1 MTTLAKSL
9 TRVGAVML
17 KELRELARRP
27 GAIAS
32 LMLGPLIV
40 VALFGLGYSG
50 QRRALETVIVVPAGV
65 VLPEDAETYRQLG
78 GAAISIVAITEDTD
92 GAHERLRRGEARM
105 VVVLPKDFRARFEHG
120 EQASLIVEWNE
131 MDPVKAS
138 IAQATAIGLVQELNR
153 QLLKSALRSLGIEN
167 VSIGSPGV
175 QIPAEVVASPL
186 RLEARNMAPA
196 QPTFVTFF
204 APAILALVLQ
214 HLAITL
220 TALSMIRERTSGAM
234 DLFRVSPVHGLEL
247 LVGKYLAYGVLTLV
261 IAGFLV
267 VMLTAPLNVPFV
279 GERLALA
286 RLVLLLTFASLG
298 LGLLISLV
306 ADSERQ
312 AVQLAMLVLLAAMF
326 FSGFILP
333 VEEFREPVRYL
344 AYLMP
349 VTYGVA
355 LFQDQMLR
363 GGGGAPAWYE
373 SALLAIG
380 LVLFVLTALRLRAT
394 MRATA

>member
-1 MTTLAKSL
+1 MRSLAKAF
-9 TRVGAVML
+9 TRITAVML

-32 LMLGPLIV
+32 LMLGPLVV

-50 QRRALETVIVVPAGV
+50 TRRAFDAVIVVPADVGYPADIEAYRQVGTGMIRV
-65 VLPEDAETYRQLG
+65 VRITPDAEDAR
-78 GAAISIVAITEDTD
+78 
-92 GAHERLRRGEARM
+92 RLMRNGEARL
-105 VVVLPKDFRARFEHG
+105 VIVLPSDLRARLEHG
-120 EQASLIVEWNE
+120 EQASLVVEWNE
-131 MDPVKAS
+131 MDPLQAG
-138 IAQATAIGLVQELNR
+138 IAQATAVGLVQEVNR
-153 QLLKSALRSLGIEN
+153 QLLKSALTSLGIET

-175 QIPAEVVASPL
+175 KIPAEVVASPL
-186 RLEARNMAPA
+186 KLEARNMAPA

-247 LVGKYLAYGVLTLV
+247 LVGKYLAYGVLTLL

-267 VMLTAPLNVPFV
+267 AMLTTSLGVPLV
-279 GERLALA
+279 GERLALVG
-286 RLVLLLTFASLG
+286 LVLLLTFASLG
-298 LGLLISLV
+298 LGLLISLI
-306 ADSERQ
+306 ANSERH

-326 FSGFILP
+326 FSGFVLP
-333 VEEFREPVRYL
+333 VEEFREPIKYL
-344 AYLMP
+344 AYAMP

-355 LFQDQMLR
+355 LFQDEMLR
-363 GGGGAPAWYE
+363 GGGGTPAWYAA
-373 SALLAIG
+373 ALLAIG
-380 LVLFVLTALRLRAT
+380 VVLFALTALRLRAT

>member
-1 MTTLAKSL
+1 MNSLAKIF
-9 TRVGAVML
+9 TRVTAVML

-50 QRRALETVIVVPAGV
+50 QRRPLETVVVVPAEAA
-65 VLPEDAETYRQLG
+65 LPQDVETYRKLG
-78 GAAISIVAITEDTD
+78 GESIRILAVTQDTNS
-92 GAHERLRRGEARM
+92 AQEFLRRGEARL
-105 VVVLPKDFRARFEHG
+105 VVVLPADFKARLEHG

-131 MDPVKAS
+131 MDPVRAS
-138 IAQATAIGLVQELNR
+138 IAYATAIGLVQELNR
-153 QLLKSALRSLGIEN
+153 QLLKTALVTLGIEN

-175 QIPAEVVASPL
+175 QITAEVIASPL
-186 RLEARNMAPA
+186 KLETRNIAPA
-196 QPTFVTFF
+196 SPTFVAFF

-220 TALSMIRERTSGAM
+220 TALSMISERTSGAM
-234 DLFRVSPVHGLEL
+234 DLYRVSPVHGLEL

-261 IAGFLV
+261 IAGVLV
-267 VMLTAPLNVPFV
+267 TLLTVPLNIPLV
-279 GERLALA
+279 GDRLALS

-312 AVQLAMLVLLAAMF
+312 AVQLAMLVLLASMF

-333 VEEFREPVRYL
+333 IEEFREPVRYV
-344 AYLMP
+344 AYALP

-355 LFQDQMLR
+355 LFQDLMLR
-363 GGGGAPAWYE
+363 GGGGVPAWYE
-373 SALLAIG
+373 VALLAIG
-380 LVLFVLTALRLRAT
+380 VVLFVLTATRLRAT

>member
-1 MTTLAKSL
+1 MRSLAKAF
-9 TRVGAVML
+9 TRITAVML

-32 LMLGPLIV
+32 LMLGPLVV

-50 QRRALETVIVVPAGV
+50 TRRAFDAVIVVPADVGYPADIEAYRQVGTGMIRV
-65 VLPEDAETYRQLG
+65 VRITPDAEDAR
-78 GAAISIVAITEDTD
+78 
-92 GAHERLRRGEARM
+92 RLMRNGEARL
-105 VVVLPKDFRARFEHG
+105 VIVLPSDLRARLEHG
-120 EQASLIVEWNE
+120 EQASLVVEWNE
-131 MDPVKAS
+131 MDPLQAG
-138 IAQATAIGLVQELNR
+138 IAQATAVGLVQEVNR
-153 QLLKSALRSLGIEN
+153 QLLKSALTSLGIET

-175 QIPAEVVASPL
+175 KIPAEVVASPL
-186 RLEARNMAPA
+186 KLEARNMAPA

-247 LVGKYLAYGVLTLV
+247 LVGKYLAYGVLTLL

-267 VMLTAPLNVPFV
+267 ATLTMSLGVPLV
-279 GERLALA
+279 GERLALVG
-286 RLVLLLTFASLG
+286 LVLLLTFASLG
-298 LGLLISLV
+298 LGLLISLI
-306 ADSERQ
+306 ANSERH

-326 FSGFILP
+326 FSGFVLP
-333 VEEFREPVRYL
+333 VEEFREPIKYL
-344 AYLMP
+344 AYAMP

-355 LFQDQMLR
+355 LFQDEMLR
-363 GGGGAPAWYE
+363 GGGGTPAWYAA
-373 SALLAIG
+373 ALLAIG
-380 LVLFVLTALRLRAT
+380 VVLFALTALRLRAT

>member
-1 MTTLAKSL
+1 MNSLAKIF
-9 TRVGAVML
+9 TRVTAVML

-50 QRRALETVIVVPAGV
+50 QRRPLETVVVVPAGAA
-65 VLPEDAETYRQLG
+65 LPQDAATYSKLG
-78 GAAISIVAITEDTD
+78 GEAIRVVAVMGDTNS
-92 GAHERLRRGEARM
+92 AHELLRRGEARL
-105 VVVLPKDFRARFEHG
+105 VVALPEDFKARLEHG
-120 EQASLIVEWNE
+120 EQAPLVVEWNE
-131 MDPVKAS
+131 MDPVRAA
-138 IAQATAIGLVQELNR
+138 IAYATAVGLVQELNR
-153 QLLKSALRSLGIEN
+153 QLLKSALVTLGIET
-167 VSIGSPGV
+167 VSVGSPGV
-175 QIPAEVVASPL
+175 QITAEVIASPL
-186 RLEARNMAPA
+186 KLEARNTAPA
-196 QPTFVTFF
+196 SPTFVAFF

-234 DLFRVSPVHGLEL
+234 DLYRVSPVHGLEL

-261 IAGFLV
+261 IAAFLV
-267 VMLTAPLNVPFV
+267 ALLTVPLNIPLV
-279 GERLALA
+279 GDRFALS

-312 AVQLAMLVLLAAMF
+312 AVQLAMLVLLASMF

-333 VEEFREPVRYL
+333 IEEFREPVRYV
-344 AYLMP
+344 AYALP

-355 LFQDQMLR
+355 LFQDLMLR
-363 GGGGAPAWYE
+363 GGGGVPAWYE
-373 SALLAIG
+373 VALLAIG
-380 LVLFVLTALRLRAT
+380 VVLFVLTATRLRAT

>member
-1 MTTLAKSL
+1 MSSLAKIL
-9 TRVGAVML
+9 TRVTAVML

-50 QRRALETVIVVPAGV
+50 QARPLETVVVVPAGAA
-65 VLPEDAETYRQLG
+65 LPQDAETYRKLG
-78 GAAISIVAITEDTD
+78 GAAIRVVAVTQDTNS
-92 GAHERLRRGEARM
+92 AHELLRRGEARL
-105 VVVLPKDFRARFEHG
+105 VVALPEDFNARLEHG
-120 EQASLIVEWNE
+120 EQAPLIVEWNE
-131 MDPVKAS
+131 MDPVRS
-138 IAQATAIGLVQELNR
+138 GIANATAVGLVQELNR
-153 QLLKSALRSLGIEN
+153 QLLKTALVTLGIES

-175 QIPAEVVASPL
+175 QISAEVVASPL
-186 RLEARNMAPA
+186 KLEARNIAPSS
-196 QPTFVTFF
+196 PTFVAFF
-204 APAILALVLQ
+204 APAVLALVLQ

-261 IAGFLV
+261 IAAVLV
-267 VMLTAPLNVPFV
+267 TVLTVPLNIPLV
-279 GERLALA
+279 GDRLALS

-312 AVQLAMLVLLAAMF
+312 AVQLAMLVLLASMF

-333 VEEFREPVRYL
+333 IEEFREPVRYV
-344 AYLMP
+344 AYALP

-355 LFQDQMLR
+355 LFQDLMLR
-363 GGGGAPAWYE
+363 GGGGVPAWYE
-373 SALLAIG
+373 VALLAIG
-380 LVLFVLTALRLRAT
+380 VVLFALTAIRLRAT

>member
-1 MTTLAKSL
+1 MNSLAKIF
-9 TRVGAVML
+9 TRVAAVML

-50 QRRALETVIVVPAGV
+50 ERRPLETVVVVPAGAA
-65 VLPEDAETYRQLG
+65 LPQDVEIYRKLG
-78 GAAISIVAITEDTD
+78 GEAIRVLAVTQDTNS
-92 GAHERLRRGEARM
+92 AQEILRRGEARL
-105 VVVLPKDFRARFEHG
+105 VVVLPEDFKSRLEHG
-120 EQASLIVEWNE
+120 EQAPLIVEWNE
-131 MDPVKAS
+131 MDPVRAS
-138 IAQATAIGLVQELNR
+138 IAYATAIGLVQELNR
-153 QLLKSALRSLGIEN
+153 QLLKTALVTLGIET
-167 VSIGSPGV
+167 VSVGSPGV
-175 QIPAEVVASPL
+175 QITAEVIASPL
-186 RLEARNMAPA
+186 KLETRNIAPA
-196 QPTFVTFF
+196 SPTFVAFF

-267 VMLTAPLNVPFV
+267 TLLTVPLNIPLV
-279 GERLALA
+279 GDRLALS

-312 AVQLAMLVLLAAMF
+312 AVQLAMLVLLASMF

-333 VEEFREPVRYL
+333 IEEFREPVRYV
-344 AYLMP
+344 AYALP

-355 LFQDQMLR
+355 LFQDLMLR
-363 GGGGAPAWYE
+363 GGGGVPAWYE
-373 SALLAIG
+373 VALLAIG
-380 LVLFVLTALRLRAT
+380 VVLFVLTALRLRAT

>member
-1 MTTLAKSL
+1 MSSLAKIF
-9 TRVGAVML
+9 TRVTAVML

-50 QRRALETVIVVPAGV
+50 QARPLETIVVVPAGAA
-65 VLPEDAETYRQLG
+65 LPQDAETYRKVG
-78 GAAISIVAITEDTD
+78 GAAIRVVAVMQDTNS
-92 GAHERLRRGEARM
+92 AQELLRRGEARL
-105 VVVLPKDFRARFEHG
+105 VVALPEDFKTRLEHG
-120 EQASLIVEWNE
+120 EQAPLIVEWNE
-131 MDPVKAS
+131 MDPVRAG
-138 IAQATAIGLVQELNR
+138 IANATAVGLVQELNR
-153 QLLKSALRSLGIEN
+153 QLLKTALVTLGIES
-167 VSIGSPGV
+167 VSVGSPGV
-175 QIPAEVVASPL
+175 QITAEVVASPL
-186 RLEARNMAPA
+186 KLEARNIAPSS
-196 QPTFVTFF
+196 PTFVAFF

-234 DLFRVSPVHGLEL
+234 DLFRVAPVHGLEL

-261 IAGFLV
+261 IAGVLV
-267 VMLTAPLNVPFV
+267 TVLTVPLNIPLV
-279 GERLALA
+279 GDRLALS

-312 AVQLAMLVLLAAMF
+312 AVQLAMLVLLASMF

-333 VEEFREPVRYL
+333 IEEFREPVRYV
-344 AYLMP
+344 AYALP

-355 LFQDQMLR
+355 LFQDLMLR
-363 GGGGAPAWYE
+363 GGGGVPAWYE
-373 SALLAIG
+373 VALLAIG
-380 LVLFVLTALRLRAT
+380 VVLFVLAAIRLRAT

>member
-1 MTTLAKSL
+1 MNSLAKIF
-9 TRVGAVML
+9 TRVTAVML

-50 QRRALETVIVVPAGV
+50 QRRPLETVVVVPVDAA
-65 VLPEDAETYRQLG
+65 LPQDVETYRKLG
-78 GAAISIVAITEDTD
+78 GEAIRVLAVTPDTNS
-92 GAHERLRRGEARM
+92 AQEFLRRGEARL
-105 VVVLPKDFRARFEHG
+105 VVVLPADFKARLEHG
-120 EQASLIVEWNE
+120 EQAALIVEWNE
-131 MDPVKAS
+131 MDPVRAS
-138 IAQATAIGLVQELNR
+138 IAYATALGLVQELNR
-153 QLLKSALRSLGIEN
+153 QLLKTALVTLGIET

-175 QIPAEVVASPL
+175 QITAEVIASPL
-186 RLEARNMAPA
+186 KLETRNIAPA
-196 QPTFVTFF
+196 SPTFVAFF

-261 IAGFLV
+261 IAGVLV
-267 VMLTAPLNVPFV
+267 TLLTVPLDIPLV
-279 GERLALA
+279 GDRLALS

-312 AVQLAMLVLLAAMF
+312 AVQLAMLVLLASMF

-333 VEEFREPVRYL
+333 IEEFRDPVRYV
-344 AYLMP
+344 AYALP

-355 LFQDQMLR
+355 LFQDLMLR
-363 GGGGAPAWYE
+363 GGGGVPPWYE
-373 SALLAIG
+373 VALLAIG
-380 LVLFVLTALRLRAT
+380 VVLFVLTAMRLRAT

>member
-1 MTTLAKSL
+1 
-9 TRVGAVML
+9 ML

-50 QRRALETVIVVPAGV
+50 TRRAFDAVIVVPA
-65 VLPEDAETYRQLG
+65 DAGYPADIETYRQLG
-78 GAAISIVAITEDTD
+78 SGQIHVVRITPDPED
-92 GAHERLRRGEARM
+92 ARRLLRSGDARL
-105 VVVLPKDFRARFEHG
+105 VIVLPNDLRTRLEHG
-120 EQASLIVEWNE
+120 EQAPLVVEWNE
-131 MDPVKAS
+131 MDPLQAG
-138 IAQATAIGLVQELNR
+138 IAQATAVGLVQEVNR
-153 QLLKSALRSLGIEN
+153 QLLKSALTSLGIDT
-167 VSIGSPGV
+167 VAVGSPGV
-175 QIPAEVVASPL
+175 KIPAEVVASPL
-186 RLEARNMAPA
+186 KLEARNTAPA

-220 TALSMIRERTSGAM
+220 TALSMIRERTRGAM

-247 LVGKYLAYGVLTLV
+247 LVGKYLAYGVLTLL

-267 VMLTAPLNVPFV
+267 VMLTAPLNVPLV
-279 GERLALA
+279 GERLVVV

-312 AVQLAMLVLLAAMF
+312 AVQLSMLVLLAAMF
-326 FSGFILP
+326 FSGFVLP
-333 VEEFREPVRYL
+333 VEEFSAPIKYI
-344 AYLMP
+344 AYAMP

-355 LFQDQMLR
+355 LFQDVMLR
-363 GGGGAPAWYE
+363 GGGGTPAWYE
-373 SALLAIG
+373 GALLAIG
-380 LVLFVLTALRLRAT
+380 LALFALTAFRLRAT

>member
-1 MTTLAKSL
+1 MSSLAKIF
-9 TRVGAVML
+9 TRVTAVML

-50 QRRALETVIVVPAGV
+50 QARPLETIVVVPAGAAF
-65 VLPEDAETYRQLG
+65 PQDAETYRKVG
-78 GAAISIVAITEDTD
+78 GAAIRVVAVMQDTNS
-92 GAHERLRRGEARM
+92 AQELLRRGEARL
-105 VVVLPKDFRARFEHG
+105 VVALPEDFKTRLEHG
-120 EQASLIVEWNE
+120 EQAPLIVEWNE
-131 MDPVKAS
+131 MDPVRAG
-138 IAQATAIGLVQELNR
+138 IANATAVGLVQELNR
-153 QLLKSALRSLGIEN
+153 QLLKTALVTLGIES
-167 VSIGSPGV
+167 VSVGSPGV
-175 QIPAEVVASPL
+175 QITAEVVASPL
-186 RLEARNMAPA
+186 KLEARNIAPSS
-196 QPTFVTFF
+196 PTFVAFF

-234 DLFRVSPVHGLEL
+234 DLFRVAPVHGLEL

-261 IAGFLV
+261 IAGVLV
-267 VMLTAPLNVPFV
+267 TVLTVPLNIPLV
-279 GERLALA
+279 GDRLALS

-312 AVQLAMLVLLAAMF
+312 AVQLAMLVLLASMF

-333 VEEFREPVRYL
+333 IEEFREPVRYV
-344 AYLMP
+344 AYALP
-349 VTYGVA
+349 VTYGVE
-355 LFQDQMLR
+355 LFQDLMLR
-363 GGGGAPAWYE
+363 GGGGVPAWYE
-373 SALLAIG
+373 VALLAIG
-380 LVLFVLTALRLRAT
+380 VVLFVLAAIRLRAT

>member
-1 MTTLAKSL
+1 MRSLAKAF
-9 TRVGAVML
+9 TRITAVML

-32 LMLGPLIV
+32 LMLGPLVV

-50 QRRALETVIVVPAGV
+50 TRRAFDAVIVVPADVGYPADIEAYRQVGTGMIRV
-65 VLPEDAETYRQLG
+65 VRITPDAEDAR
-78 GAAISIVAITEDTD
+78 
-92 GAHERLRRGEARM
+92 RLMRNGEARL
-105 VVVLPKDFRARFEHG
+105 VIVLPSDLRARLEHG
-120 EQASLIVEWNE
+120 EQASLVVEWNE
-131 MDPVKAS
+131 MDPLQAG
-138 IAQATAIGLVQELNR
+138 IAQATAVGLVQEVNR
-153 QLLKSALRSLGIEN
+153 QLLKSALTSLGIET

-175 QIPAEVVASPL
+175 KIPAEVVASPL
-186 RLEARNMAPA
+186 KLEARNMAPA

-247 LVGKYLAYGVLTLV
+247 LVGKYLAYGVLTLL

-267 VMLTAPLNVPFV
+267 ATLTMSLGVPLV
-279 GERLALA
+279 GERLALV

-298 LGLLISLV
+298 LGLLISLI
-306 ADSERQ
+306 ANSERH

-326 FSGFILP
+326 FSGFVLP
-333 VEEFREPVRYL
+333 VEEFREPIKYL
-344 AYLMP
+344 AYAMP

-355 LFQDQMLR
+355 LFQDEMLR
-363 GGGGAPAWYE
+363 GGGGTPAWYAA
-373 SALLAIG
+373 ALLAIG
-380 LVLFVLTALRLRAT
+380 VVLFALTALRLRAT

>member
-1 MTTLAKSL
+1 MNSLAKIF
-9 TRVGAVML
+9 TRVAAVML

-50 QRRALETVIVVPAGV
+50 ERRPLETVVVVPAGAA
-65 VLPEDAETYRQLG
+65 LPQDVEIYRKLG
-78 GAAISIVAITEDTD
+78 GEAIRVLAVTQDTNS
-92 GAHERLRRGEARM
+92 AQEILRRGEARL
-105 VVVLPKDFRARFEHG
+105 VVVLPEDFKSRLEHG
-120 EQASLIVEWNE
+120 EQAPLIVEWNE
-131 MDPVKAS
+131 MDPVRAS
-138 IAQATAIGLVQELNR
+138 IAYATAIGLVQELNR
-153 QLLKSALRSLGIEN
+153 QLLKTALVTLGIET
-167 VSIGSPGV
+167 VSVGSPGV
-175 QIPAEVVASPL
+175 QITAEVIASPL
-186 RLEARNMAPA
+186 KLETRNIAPA
-196 QPTFVTFF
+196 SPTFVAFF

-267 VMLTAPLNVPFV
+267 TLLTVPLNIPLV
-279 GERLALA
+279 GDRLALS

-312 AVQLAMLVLLAAMF
+312 AVQLAMLVLLASMF

-333 VEEFREPVRYL
+333 IEEFREPVRYV
-344 AYLMP
+344 AYALP

-355 LFQDQMLR
+355 LFQDLMLR
-363 GGGGAPAWYE
+363 GGSGVPAWYE
-373 SALLAIG
+373 VALLAIG
-380 LVLFVLTALRLRAT
+380 VVLFVLTALRLRAT

>member
-1 MTTLAKSL
+1 VISFAKSF
-9 TRVGAVML
+9 TRVTAIIR

-32 LMLGPLIV
+32 LMLGPIIV
-40 VALFGLGYSG
+40 VGLFGVGFSG
-50 QRRALETVIVVPAGV
+50 QRGALETLVVVPAGAG
-65 VLPEDAETYRQLG
+65 LPEDVETYRQLEG
-78 GAAISIVAITEDTD
+78 GAIHVVGITEDLES
-92 GAHERLRRGEARM
+92 AHERMRRGEIRFL
-105 VVVLPKDFRARFEHG
+105 VVLPNDLRARFEHG
-120 EQASLIVEWNE
+120 EQGLLIVEWNE
-131 MDPVKAS
+131 MDPIKAG
-138 IAQATAIGLVQELNR
+138 IAQATAVGLLQELNQ
-153 QLLKSALRSLGIEN
+153 QLLKTALQSAGIEN
-167 VSIGSPGV
+167 VTIGSPGV
-175 QIPAEVVASPL
+175 KIPAEVVASPL
-186 RLEARNMAPA
+186 RLEARNNAPA
-196 QPTFVTFF
+196 RPTFVAFF
-204 APAILALVLQ
+204 APAVLALVLQ

-267 VMLTAPLNVPFV
+267 AMLTIPLNIPLV
-279 GERLALA
+279 GNRLDLA
-286 RLVLLLTFASLG
+286 WLVLLLTFASLG

-312 AVQLAMLVLLAAMF
+312 AVQLAMLVLLAGMF
-326 FSGFILP
+326 FSGFVLP
-333 VEEFREPVRYL
+333 VEEFREPIRYL

-355 LFQDQMLR
+355 LFQDEMLR
-363 GGGGAPAWYE
+363 GGGSPAWYE
-373 SALLAIG
+373 GALLAIG
-380 LVLFVLTALRLRAT
+380 VGLFTLTAIRLRAT

>member
-1 MTTLAKSL
+1 MNSLAKIF
-9 TRVGAVML
+9 TRVTAVML

-50 QRRALETVIVVPAGV
+50 QRRPLETVVVVPVDAA
-65 VLPEDAETYRQLG
+65 LPQDVETYRKLG
-78 GAAISIVAITEDTD
+78 GEAIRVLAVTPDTNS
-92 GAHERLRRGEARM
+92 AQEFLRRGEARL
-105 VVVLPKDFRARFEHG
+105 VVVLPADFKARLEHG
-120 EQASLIVEWNE
+120 EQAALIVEWNE
-131 MDPVKAS
+131 MDPVRAS
-138 IAQATAIGLVQELNR
+138 IAYATALGLVQELNR
-153 QLLKSALRSLGIEN
+153 QLLKTALVTLGIET

-175 QIPAEVVASPL
+175 QITAEVIASPL
-186 RLEARNMAPA
+186 KLETRNIAPA
-196 QPTFVTFF
+196 SPTFVAFF

-234 DLFRVSPVHGLEL
+234 DLYRVSPVHGLEL

-261 IAGFLV
+261 IAGVLV
-267 VMLTAPLNVPFV
+267 TLLTVPLDIPLV
-279 GERLALA
+279 GDRLALS

-312 AVQLAMLVLLAAMF
+312 AVQLAMLVLLASMF

-333 VEEFREPVRYL
+333 IEEFREPVRYV
-344 AYLMP
+344 AYALP

-355 LFQDQMLR
+355 LFQDLMLR
-363 GGGGAPAWYE
+363 GGGGVPAWYE
-373 SALLAIG
+373 VALLAIG
-380 LVLFVLTALRLRAT
+380 VVLFVLTAMRLRAT

>member
-1 MTTLAKSL
+1 MNSLAKIF
-9 TRVGAVML
+9 TRVTAVML

-32 LMLGPLIV
+32 LMLGPLVV

-50 QRRALETVIVVPAGV
+50 ERRPLETVVVVPAAAA
-65 VLPEDAETYRQLG
+65 LPQDVETYRKLG
-78 GAAISIVAITEDTD
+78 GAAIHVLTVTQDTNS
-92 GAHERLRRGEARM
+92 AQEILRRGEARL
-105 VVVLPKDFRARFEHG
+105 VVVLPEDFKARLEHG
-120 EQASLIVEWNE
+120 EQAPLVVEWNE
-131 MDPVKAS
+131 MDPVRAS
-138 IAQATAIGLVQELNR
+138 IAYATAIGLVQELNR
-153 QLLKSALRSLGIEN
+153 QLLKTALVTLGIET

-175 QIPAEVVASPL
+175 QITAEVIASPL
-186 RLEARNMAPA
+186 KLETRNIAPA
-196 QPTFVTFF
+196 SPTFVAFF

-234 DLFRVSPVHGLEL
+234 DLYRVSPVHGLEL

-261 IAGFLV
+261 IAAVLV
-267 VMLTAPLNVPFV
+267 ALLTVPLNIPLV
-279 GERLALA
+279 GDRLALS

-312 AVQLAMLVLLAAMF
+312 AVQLAMLVLLASMF

-333 VEEFREPVRYL
+333 IEEFREPVRYV
-344 AYLMP
+344 AYALP

-355 LFQDQMLR
+355 LFQDLMLR
-363 GGGGAPAWYE
+363 GGGGVPAWYE
-373 SALLAIG
+373 VALLAIG
-380 LVLFVLTALRLRAT
+380 VVLFVLTAMRLRAT

>member
-1 MTTLAKSL
+1 MRSLAKAF
-9 TRVGAVML
+9 TRITAVML

-32 LMLGPLIV
+32 LMLGPLVV

-50 QRRALETVIVVPAGV
+50 TRRAFDAVIVVPADVGYPADIEAYRQVGTGMIRV
-65 VLPEDAETYRQLG
+65 VRITPDAEDAR
-78 GAAISIVAITEDTD
+78 
-92 GAHERLRRGEARM
+92 RLMRNGEARL
-105 VVVLPKDFRARFEHG
+105 VIVLPSDLRARLEHG
-120 EQASLIVEWNE
+120 EQASLVVEWNE
-131 MDPVKAS
+131 MDPLQAG
-138 IAQATAIGLVQELNR
+138 IAQATAVGLVQEVNR
-153 QLLKSALRSLGIEN
+153 QLLKSALTSLGIET

-175 QIPAEVVASPL
+175 KIPAEVVASPL
-186 RLEARNMAPA
+186 KLEARNMAPA

-247 LVGKYLAYGVLTLV
+247 LVGKYLAYGVLTLL

-267 VMLTAPLNVPFV
+267 AMLTMSLGVPLV
-279 GERLALA
+279 GERLALVG
-286 RLVLLLTFASLG
+286 LVLLLTFASLG
-298 LGLLISLV
+298 LGLLISLI
-306 ADSERQ
+306 ANSERH

-326 FSGFILP
+326 FSGFVLP
-333 VEEFREPVRYL
+333 VEEFREPIKYL
-344 AYLMP
+344 AYAMP

-355 LFQDQMLR
+355 LFQDEMLR
-363 GGGGAPAWYE
+363 GGGGTPAWYAA
-373 SALLAIG
+373 ALLAIG
-380 LVLFVLTALRLRAT
+380 VVLFALTALRLRAT

>member
-1 MTTLAKSL
+1 MNSLAKVF
-9 TRVGAVML
+9 TRVTAVML

-32 LMLGPLIV
+32 LMLGPLVV

-50 QRRALETVIVVPAGV
+50 QRRPLETVVVVPAGV
-65 VLPEDAETYRQLG
+65 ALPEDVETYRKLG
-78 GAAISIVAITEDTD
+78 GEAIRVLGITEDANA
-92 GAHERLRRGEARM
+92 AHERLRRGEARL
-105 VVVLPKDFRARFEHG
+105 VVVLPTDFRARFEHG
-120 EQASLIVEWNE
+120 EQAPLIVEWNE
-131 MDPVKAS
+131 MDPVRAS
-138 IAQATAIGLVQELNR
+138 IAYATAIGLVQELNR
-153 QLLKSALRSLGIEN
+153 QLLKSALVSLGIEN

-175 QIPAEVVASPL
+175 QIPAEVIASPL
-186 RLEARNMAPA
+186 KLEARNTAPA
-196 QPTFVTFF
+196 SPTFVAFF

-267 VMLTAPLNVPFV
+267 TLLTVPLNIPLV

-306 ADSERQ
+306 SDSERQ
-312 AVQLAMLVLLAAMF
+312 AVQLAMLVLLASMF

-333 VEEFREPVRYL
+333 IEEFRDPVRYV
-344 AYLMP
+344 AYALP

-373 SALLAIG
+373 IALLAIG
-380 LVLFVLTALRLRAT
+380 VILFVLTALRLRAT

>member
-1 MTTLAKSL
+1 MRSLAKAF
-9 TRVGAVML
+9 TRITAVML

-32 LMLGPLIV
+32 LMLGPLVV

-50 QRRALETVIVVPAGV
+50 TRRAFDAVIVVPADVGYPADIEAYRQVGTGMIRV
-65 VLPEDAETYRQLG
+65 VRITPDAEDAR
-78 GAAISIVAITEDTD
+78 
-92 GAHERLRRGEARM
+92 RLMRNGEARL
-105 VVVLPKDFRARFEHG
+105 VIVLPSDLRARLEHG
-120 EQASLIVEWNE
+120 EQASLVVEWNE
-131 MDPVKAS
+131 MDPLQAG
-138 IAQATAIGLVQELNR
+138 IAQATAVGLVQEVNR
-153 QLLKSALRSLGIEN
+153 QLLKSALTSLGIET

-175 QIPAEVVASPL
+175 KIPAEVVASPL
-186 RLEARNMAPA
+186 KLEARNMAPA

-247 LVGKYLAYGVLTLV
+247 LVGKYLAYGVLTLL

-267 VMLTAPLNVPFV
+267 AMLTMSLGVPLV
-279 GERLALA
+279 GERLALV

-298 LGLLISLV
+298 LGLLISLI
-306 ADSERQ
+306 ANSERH

-326 FSGFILP
+326 FSGFVLP
-333 VEEFREPVRYL
+333 VEEFREPIKYL
-344 AYLMP
+344 AYAMP

-355 LFQDQMLR
+355 LFQDEMLR
-363 GGGGAPAWYE
+363 GGGGTPAWYAA
-373 SALLAIG
+373 ALLAIG
-380 LVLFVLTALRLRAT
+380 VVLFALTALRLRAT

>member
-1 MTTLAKSL
+1 MSSLAKIL
-9 TRVGAVML
+9 TRVTAVML

-50 QRRALETVIVVPAGV
+50 QARPLETVVVVPAGAA
-65 VLPEDAETYRQLG
+65 LPQDAETYRKLG
-78 GAAISIVAITEDTD
+78 GAAIRVVAVTQDTNS
-92 GAHERLRRGEARM
+92 AHELLRRGEARL
-105 VVVLPKDFRARFEHG
+105 VVALPEDFKARLEHG
-120 EQASLIVEWNE
+120 EQAPLIVEWNE
-131 MDPVKAS
+131 MDPVRS
-138 IAQATAIGLVQELNR
+138 GIANATAVGLVQELNR
-153 QLLKSALRSLGIEN
+153 QLLKTALVTLGIES

-175 QIPAEVVASPL
+175 QITAEVVASPL
-186 RLEARNMAPA
+186 KLEARNIAPSS
-196 QPTFVTFF
+196 PTFVAFF
-204 APAILALVLQ
+204 APAVLALVLQ

-261 IAGFLV
+261 IAAVLV
-267 VMLTAPLNVPFV
+267 TVLTVPLNIPLV
-279 GERLALA
+279 GDRLALS

-312 AVQLAMLVLLAAMF
+312 AVQLAMLVLLASMF

-333 VEEFREPVRYL
+333 IEEFREPVRYV
-344 AYLMP
+344 AYALP

-355 LFQDQMLR
+355 LFQDLMLR
-363 GGGGAPAWYE
+363 GGGGVPAWYE
-373 SALLAIG
+373 VALLAIG
-380 LVLFVLTALRLRAT
+380 VVLFALTAIRLRAT

>member
-1 MTTLAKSL
+1 MRSLAKAF
-9 TRVGAVML
+9 TRITAVML

-50 QRRALETVIVVPAGV
+50 TRRAFDAVIVVPADVGYPADIEAYRQVGTGMIRV
-65 VLPEDAETYRQLG
+65 VRITPDAEDAR
-78 GAAISIVAITEDTD
+78 
-92 GAHERLRRGEARM
+92 RLMRSGEARL
-105 VVVLPKDFRARFEHG
+105 VIVLPNDLRARLEHG
-120 EQASLIVEWNE
+120 EQASLVVEWNE
-131 MDPVKAS
+131 MDPLQAG
-138 IAQATAIGLVQELNR
+138 IAQATAVGLVQEVNR
-153 QLLKSALRSLGIEN
+153 QLLKSALTSLGIET
-167 VSIGSPGV
+167 VSVGSPGV
-175 QIPAEVVASPL
+175 KIPAEVVASPL
-186 RLEARNMAPA
+186 KLEARNMAAA

-247 LVGKYLAYGVLTLV
+247 LVGKYLAYGVLTLL

-267 VMLTAPLNVPFV
+267 VMLTMLLGIPLV
-279 GERLALA
+279 GERLALG

-298 LGLLISLV
+298 LGLLISLI
-306 ADSERQ
+306 ANSERH

-326 FSGFILP
+326 FSGFVLP
-333 VEEFREPVRYL
+333 VEEFRAPIKFL
-344 AYLMP
+344 AYAMP

-355 LFQDQMLR
+355 LFQDEMLR
-363 GGGGAPAWYE
+363 GGGGTPAWYE
-373 SALLAIG
+373 AALLAIG
-380 LVLFVLTALRLRAT
+380 VVLFALTALRLRAT

>member
-1 MTTLAKSL
+1 MSSLAKIF
-9 TRVGAVML
+9 TRVTAVML

-50 QRRALETVIVVPAGV
+50 QARPLETVVVVPTGAA
-65 VLPEDAETYRQLG
+65 LPQDAETYRKLG
-78 GAAISIVAITEDTD
+78 GAAIRVVAVTQDTNS
-92 GAHERLRRGEARM
+92 AHELLRRGEARL
-105 VVVLPKDFRARFEHG
+105 VVALPEDFKARLEHG
-120 EQASLIVEWNE
+120 EQAPLIVEWNE
-131 MDPVKAS
+131 MDPVRSGIAS
-138 IAQATAIGLVQELNR
+138 ATAVGLVQELNR
-153 QLLKSALRSLGIEN
+153 QLLKSALVTLGIES
-167 VSIGSPGV
+167 VSVGSPGV
-175 QIPAEVVASPL
+175 QITAEVVASPL
-186 RLEARNMAPA
+186 KLEARNIAPSS
-196 QPTFVTFF
+196 PTFVAFF

-261 IAGFLV
+261 IAGVLV
-267 VMLTAPLNVPFV
+267 TVLTVPLNIPLV
-279 GERLALA
+279 GDRLALS

-312 AVQLAMLVLLAAMF
+312 AVQLAMLVLLASMF

-333 VEEFREPVRYL
+333 IEEFREPVRYV
-344 AYLMP
+344 AYALP

-355 LFQDQMLR
+355 LFQDLMLR
-363 GGGGAPAWYE
+363 GGGGVPPWYE
-373 SALLAIG
+373 VALLAIG
-380 LVLFVLTALRLRAT
+380 VVLFVLTAVRLRAT

>member
-1 MTTLAKSL
+1 MRSLAKAF
-9 TRVGAVML
+9 TRITAVML

-32 LMLGPLIV
+32 LMLGPLVV

-50 QRRALETVIVVPAGV
+50 TRRAFDAVIVVPADVGYPADIEAYRQVGTGMIRV
-65 VLPEDAETYRQLG
+65 VRITPDAEDAR
-78 GAAISIVAITEDTD
+78 
-92 GAHERLRRGEARM
+92 RLMRNGEARL
-105 VVVLPKDFRARFEHG
+105 VIVLPSDLRARLEHG
-120 EQASLIVEWNE
+120 EQASLVVEWNE
-131 MDPVKAS
+131 MDPLQAG
-138 IAQATAIGLVQELNR
+138 IAQATAVGLVQEVNR
-153 QLLKSALRSLGIEN
+153 QLLKSALTSLGIET

-175 QIPAEVVASPL
+175 KIPAEVVASPL
-186 RLEARNMAPA
+186 KLEARNMAPA

-247 LVGKYLAYGVLTLV
+247 LVGKYLAYGVLTLL

-267 VMLTAPLNVPFV
+267 AMLTTSLGVPLV
-279 GERLALA
+279 GERLALV

-298 LGLLISLV
+298 LGLLISLI
-306 ADSERQ
+306 ANSERH

-326 FSGFILP
+326 FSGFVLP
-333 VEEFREPVRYL
+333 VEEFREPIKYL
-344 AYLMP
+344 AYAMP

-355 LFQDQMLR
+355 LFQDEMLR
-363 GGGGAPAWYE
+363 GGGGTPAWYAA
-373 SALLAIG
+373 ALLAIG
-380 LVLFVLTALRLRAT
+380 VVLFALTALRLRAT

>member
-1 MTTLAKSL
+1 MSSLAKIF
-9 TRVGAVML
+9 TRVTAVML

-50 QRRALETVIVVPAGV
+50 QARPLETVVVVPTGAA
-65 VLPEDAETYRQLG
+65 LPQDAETYRKLG
-78 GAAISIVAITEDTD
+78 GAAIRVVAVMQDTNS
-92 GAHERLRRGEARM
+92 AQELLRRGEARL
-105 VVVLPKDFRARFEHG
+105 VVALPEDFRARLEHG
-120 EQASLIVEWNE
+120 EQAPLIVEWNE
-131 MDPVKAS
+131 MDPVRS
-138 IAQATAIGLVQELNR
+138 GIANATAVGLVQELNR
-153 QLLKSALRSLGIEN
+153 QLLKSALVTLGIES
-167 VSIGSPGV
+167 VSVGSPGV
-175 QIPAEVVASPL
+175 QITAEVVASPL
-186 RLEARNMAPA
+186 KLEARNIAPSS
-196 QPTFVTFF
+196 PTFVAFF

-261 IAGFLV
+261 IAGVLV
-267 VMLTAPLNVPFV
+267 TVLTVPLNIPLV
-279 GERLALA
+279 GDRLALS

-312 AVQLAMLVLLAAMF
+312 AVQLAMLVLLASMF

-333 VEEFREPVRYL
+333 IEEFREPVRYV
-344 AYLMP
+344 AYALP

-355 LFQDQMLR
+355 LFQDLMLR
-363 GGGGAPAWYE
+363 GGGGVPAWYE
-373 SALLAIG
+373 VALLAIG
-380 LVLFVLTALRLRAT
+380 VVLFVLTAMRLRAT

>member
-1 MTTLAKSL
+1 MTALAKAF
-9 TRVGAVML
+9 TRISAVML

-50 QRRALETVIVVPAGV
+50 TRRPFDAVIVVPA
-65 VLPEDAETYRQLG
+65 DAGYPADIETYRQIG
-78 GAAISIVAITEDTD
+78 SGAIHVVRITPDAD
-92 GAHERLRRGEARM
+92 DARRLLRSGEARL
-105 VVVLPKDFRARFEHG
+105 VIVLPNDLRTRLEHG
-120 EQASLIVEWNE
+120 EQASLVVEWNE
-131 MDPVKAS
+131 MDPLQAG
-138 IAQATAIGLVQELNR
+138 IAQATAVGLVQEVNR
-153 QLLKSALRSLGIEN
+153 QLLKSALTSLGIET
-167 VSIGSPGV
+167 VSVGAPGV
-175 QIPAEVVASPL
+175 KIPAEVVASPL
-186 RLEARNMAPA
+186 KLEARNTAPA
-196 QPTFVTFF
+196 SPTFVAFF

-220 TALSMIRERTSGAM
+220 TALSMIRERTTGAM

-267 VMLTAPLNVPFV
+267 ALLTAPLNIPLV
-279 GERLALA
+279 GDRLALV

-312 AVQLAMLVLLAAMF
+312 AVQLAMLVLLASMF
-326 FSGFILP
+326 FSGFVLP
-333 VEEFREPVRYL
+333 IEEFREPVRYV
-344 AYLMP
+344 AYALP

-355 LFQDQMLR
+355 LFQDLMLR
-363 GGGGAPAWYE
+363 GGGGTPAWYE
-373 SALLAIG
+373 IALLAIG
-380 LVLFVLTALRLRAT
+380 VVLFLLTATRLRAT

>member
-1 MTTLAKSL
+1 MNSLAKTF
-9 TRVGAVML
+9 TRVVAITL

-32 LMLGPLIV
+32 LMLGPLVV

-50 QRRALETVIVVPAGV
+50 QGRPLETVIVVPAGAG
-65 VLPEDAETYRQLG
+65 LPQDVETYRKLSG
-78 GAAISIVAITEDTD
+78 PAIRVLAVTEDTNN
-92 GAHERLRRGEARM
+92 AHELLRRGEARLL
-105 VVVLPKDFRARFEHG
+105 VVLPGDFKARLEKG
-120 EQASLIVEWNE
+120 EQAPLVVEWNE
-131 MDPVKAS
+131 MDPVRAG
-138 IAQATAIGLVQELNR
+138 IAHATATGLIQELNR
-153 QLLKSALRSLGIEN
+153 QLLKTALVTLGIEN
-167 VSIGSPGV
+167 VSLGSPGV
-175 QIPAEVVASPL
+175 QIQAEVIASPL
-186 RLEARNMAPA
+186 KLEARNTAPA
-196 QPTFVTFF
+196 SPTFVAFF

-234 DLFRVSPVHGLEL
+234 DLYRVSPVHGLEL

-267 VMLTAPLNVPFV
+267 ALLTVPLNIPLV
-279 GERLALA
+279 GDRLALG

-312 AVQLAMLVLLAAMF
+312 AVQLAMLVLLASMF

-333 VEEFREPVRYL
+333 IEEFREPVRYV
-344 AYLMP
+344 AYALP

-355 LFQDQMLR
+355 LFQDLMLR
-363 GGGGAPAWYE
+363 GGGGVPAWYE
-373 SALLAIG
+373 IALLAIG
-380 LVLFVLTALRLRAT
+380 VVLFVLAATRLRAT

>member
-1 MTTLAKSL
+1 MRSLAKAF
-9 TRVGAVML
+9 TRITAVML

-32 LMLGPLIV
+32 LMLGPLVV

-50 QRRALETVIVVPAGV
+50 TRRAFDAVIVVPADVGYPADIEAYRQVGTGMIRV
-65 VLPEDAETYRQLG
+65 VRITPDAEDAR
-78 GAAISIVAITEDTD
+78 
-92 GAHERLRRGEARM
+92 RLMRNGEARL
-105 VVVLPKDFRARFEHG
+105 VIVLPSDLRARLEHG
-120 EQASLIVEWNE
+120 EQASLVVEWNE
-131 MDPVKAS
+131 MDPLQAG
-138 IAQATAIGLVQELNR
+138 IAQATAVGLVQEVNR
-153 QLLKSALRSLGIEN
+153 QLLKSALTSLGIET

-175 QIPAEVVASPL
+175 KIPAEVVASPL
-186 RLEARNMAPA
+186 KLEARNMAPA

-247 LVGKYLAYGVLTLV
+247 LVGKYLAYGVLTLL
-261 IAGFLV
+261 IAGFGQET
-267 VMLTAPLNVPFV
+267 LTMSLGVPLV
-279 GERLALA
+279 GERLALVG
-286 RLVLLLTFASLG
+286 LVLLLTFASLG
-298 LGLLISLV
+298 LGLLISLI
-306 ADSERQ
+306 ANSERH

-326 FSGFILP
+326 FSGFVLP
-333 VEEFREPVRYL
+333 VEEFREPIKYL
-344 AYLMP
+344 AYAMP

-355 LFQDQMLR
+355 LFQDEMLR
-363 GGGGAPAWYE
+363 GGGGTPAWYAA
-373 SALLAIG
+373 ALLAIG
-380 LVLFVLTALRLRAT
+380 VVLFALTALRLRAT

>member
-1 MTTLAKSL
+1 MSSLAKIL
-9 TRVGAVML
+9 TRVTAVML

-50 QRRALETVIVVPAGV
+50 QARPLETVVVVPAGAA
-65 VLPEDAETYRQLG
+65 LPQDAETYRKLG
-78 GAAISIVAITEDTD
+78 GAAIRVVAVTQDTNS
-92 GAHERLRRGEARM
+92 AHELLRRGEARL
-105 VVVLPKDFRARFEHG
+105 VVALPEDFKARLEHG
-120 EQASLIVEWNE
+120 EQAPLIVEWNE
-131 MDPVKAS
+131 MDPVRS
-138 IAQATAIGLVQELNR
+138 GIANATAVGLVQELNR
-153 QLLKSALRSLGIEN
+153 QLLKTALVTLGIES

-175 QIPAEVVASPL
+175 QITAEVVASPL
-186 RLEARNMAPA
+186 KLEARNIAPSS
-196 QPTFVTFF
+196 PTFVAFF
-204 APAILALVLQ
+204 APAVLALVLQ

-261 IAGFLV
+261 IAAVLV
-267 VMLTAPLNVPFV
+267 TVLTVPLNIPMV
-279 GERLALA
+279 GDRLALS

-312 AVQLAMLVLLAAMF
+312 AVQLAMLVLLASMF

-333 VEEFREPVRYL
+333 IEEFREPVRYV
-344 AYLMP
+344 AYALP

-355 LFQDQMLR
+355 LFQDLMLR
-363 GGGGAPAWYE
+363 GGGGVPAWYE
-373 SALLAIG
+373 VALLAIG
-380 LVLFVLTALRLRAT
+380 VVLFALTAIRLRAT